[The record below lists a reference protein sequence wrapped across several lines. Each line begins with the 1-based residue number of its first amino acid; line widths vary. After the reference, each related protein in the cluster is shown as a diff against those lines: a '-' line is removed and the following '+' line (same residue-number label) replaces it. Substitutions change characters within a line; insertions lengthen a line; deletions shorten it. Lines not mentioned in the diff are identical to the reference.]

1 MTVVPPNSLPPNFS
15 AEILD
20 AERLAVFE
28 TLGAAVGTDVLS
40 ELVSAFLDSLP
51 TRLTEINAAVAASEM
66 WQVEFLA
73 HRLKGSASNL
83 GAAVLLRAASLLEQA
98 AILKNPARC
107 SELLAEVSRAAA
119 ATDQEL
125 SRLLEVRRAKAVGSS

>member
-1 MTVVPPNSLPPNFS
+1 MTSVPPASLPPTPA

-28 TLGAAVGTDVLS
+28 TLGAAVGSDVLS
-40 ELVSAFLDSLP
+40 ELVQAFLDSLP
-51 TRLTEINAAVAASEM
+51 LRLSEIEAAVTASEM
-66 WQVEFLA
+66 RQVEFLS

-83 GAAVLLRAASLLEQA
+83 GAAALLLAASQLEQA
-98 AILKNPARC
+98 AIVKNQPRC
-107 SELLAEVSRAAA
+107 GELLAEVSRAAA

-125 SRLLEVRRAKAVGSS
+125 TRLLAVRREK